1 MDLISAVENL
11 TRRVEALEREIA
23 LLKGEAPVPEDF
35 SAEPIDLTLDVL
47 PAEEPSAP
55 AEPEPEPLP
64 KLEPEPLPEPKP
76 EPEPEPVPEPLP
88 ELEPEPLPEPKPEP
102 EPEPLPET
110 EPAEDLPAG
119 LFGGDEEEPKAPAR
133 GRRRRILNDL
143 DAPKGKSVIDIMAD
157 GAAWRHDIP
166 GPEVKS
172 LRSAI
177 GLGDQVLFIRRLFR
191 DDSALYQASIDKLNS
206 MDTLGQAIEYLSD
219 TFPEWDIAS
228 DDVYRFMMAVRRKI
242 RK

>member
-23 LLKGEAPVPEDF
+23 LLKGESPVPEDF

-47 PAEEPSAP
+47 PAEEPSVP
-55 AEPEPEPLP
+55 AEPEPLP
-64 KLEPEPLPEPKP
+64 ELEPEPLPEPKP
-76 EPEPEPVPEPLP
+76 EPEPEPV
-88 ELEPEPLPEPKPEP
+88 PEPLPEPKPEP

>member
-47 PAEEPSAP
+47 PAEEPSVP

-64 KLEPEPLPEPKP
+64 ELEPEPE
-76 EPEPEPVPEPLP
+76 PEPLP

>member
-23 LLKGEAPVPEDF
+23 LLKGESPVPEDF

-47 PAEEPSAP
+47 PAEEPSVP
-55 AEPEPEPLP
+55 AEPE
-64 KLEPEPLPEPKP
+64 
-76 EPEPEPVPEPLP
+76 PEPLP

-102 EPEPLPET
+102 EPEPEPEPLPELEPEPLPET

>member
-23 LLKGEAPVPEDF
+23 LLKGGSPVPEDF

-64 KLEPEPLPEPKP
+64 ELEPEPLPQPQP

-88 ELEPEPLPEPKPEP
+88 EL

-157 GAAWRHDIP
+157 GTAWRHDIP

-191 DDSALYQASIDKLNS
+191 DDSALYQTSIDKLNS
-206 MDTLGQAIEYLSD
+206 MDPLGQAIEYLSD